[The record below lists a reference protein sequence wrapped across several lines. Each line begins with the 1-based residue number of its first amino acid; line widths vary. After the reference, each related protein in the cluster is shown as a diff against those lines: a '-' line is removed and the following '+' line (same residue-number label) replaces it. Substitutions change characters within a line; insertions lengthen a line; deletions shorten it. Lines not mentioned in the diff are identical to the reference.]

1 MFRIAG
7 LIALAASLGAC
18 TGPVHPACAPGTGSA
33 MALFTLYLGEA
44 IHGRPDLTTQEWQ
57 SFRDNTVTAAL
68 PDGYTILDA
77 NGAWMN
83 PATHKTGMEAT
94 KVVIAA
100 LPDTPQSLA
109 AINRIRS
116 AYQAA
121 FHQQSVGMTVQP
133 ACGAF

>member
-18 TGPVHPACAPGTGSA
+18 SGPVHPACTPGTGSA

-44 IHGRPDLTTQEWQ
+44 IRGRPDLTNEEWQ
-57 SFRDNTVTAAL
+57 SFLDNTVTTAL
-68 PDGYTILDA
+68 PDGYTILDG

-83 PATHKTGMEAT
+83 PVTHKTGKEAT

-100 LPDTPQSLA
+100 LPDTQESRT
-109 AINRIRS
+109 AINRIRF
-116 AYQAA
+116 AYQIA